1 MMASILLKA
10 LGSILTRLLASM
22 ATEKMLEY
30 CLFKIAHI
38 MVKKTSTVHDD
49 EFLAK
54 LEAMYKKSVTN
65 KKNK

>member
-30 CLFKIAHI
+30 CLFKIANI
-38 MVKKTSTVHDD
+38 LVKKTNTVHDD
-49 EFLAK
+49 EWLQEIEKA
-54 LEAMYKKSVTN
+54 YKKYTT
-65 KKNK
+65 KKAKK